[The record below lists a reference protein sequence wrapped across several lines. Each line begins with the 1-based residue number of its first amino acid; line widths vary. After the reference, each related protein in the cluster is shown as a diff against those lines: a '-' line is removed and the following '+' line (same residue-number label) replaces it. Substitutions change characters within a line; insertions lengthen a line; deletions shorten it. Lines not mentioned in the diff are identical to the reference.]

1 MVTRP
6 LFHSLPSPTQ
16 PAPAPSTTRLPLA
29 KDSAEEQNRLP
40 SLEGGSRERGNYLH
54 VFAQRAGV
62 RVGLVTHLAKI
73 GLVARVHMHVLLA
86 VAAIRKASVAALE
99 LAFEGLLP

>member
-1 MVTRP
+1 MITRP
-6 LFHSLPSPTQ
+6 LFHSLPSPTHQFLPPPGCHSPWTQ
-16 PAPAPSTTRLPLA
+16 PKSRAGSC
-29 KDSAEEQNRLP
+29 
-40 SLEGGSRERGNYLH
+40 LEGGRRERGNYLH

-62 RVGLVTHLAKI
+62 RVRLVAHLAKI

-86 VAAIRKASVAALE
+86 VAAIGKASVAAFE